1 MKRLRLRMGLRWQL
15 VLLFLLV
22 SLIPLLIVAF
32 LAHWYGTRGLT
43 DEIER
48 QLIELAQDRVDLAD
62 RAINDQLR
70 RLPMRSISQKIVP
83 TNNDNSLASLKSAYQ
98 DLLNNIAPYE
108 RRVGE
113 NGQIIITNRN
123 QQVIFATDKRLLF
136 QTINEPWWHK
146 AYNNGLG
153 YELIGDVQY
162 DTETQQ
168 HALPISL
175 PIPAPPPESKVA
187 GVLRIVPPLLKLAE
201 VTDSNKEGIEICLFD
216 EFGQLICAP
225 PDSEYHFGERIE
237 MSRAAMDAINAG
249 DRLLGSDMKGETDA
263 TRGTEDCWM
272 GTHQNM
278 GTEEF

>member
-32 LAHWYGTRGLT
+32 WVHRAGTRGLT
-43 DEIER
+43 DTIRRTLVE
-48 QLIELAQDRVDLAD
+48 QAQYSLDRADRVIHEQLHS
-62 RAINDQLR
+62 LR
-70 RLPMRSISQKIVP
+70 RLPLRSISQKVVP
-83 TNNDNSLASLKSAYQ
+83 TNSDNRHPTLQSAYE
-98 DLLNNIAPYE
+98 DLSNNLTPLE

-136 QTINEPWWHK
+136 HKIDEPWWHK

-175 PIPAPPPESKVA
+175 PIPGPRSESKVV
-187 GVLRIVPPLLKLAE
+187 GVLRIIPPLPKL
-201 VTDSNKEGIEICLFD
+201 
-216 EFGQLICAP
+216 
-225 PDSEYHFGERIE
+225 SESCCNGC
-237 MSRAAMDAINAG
+237 N
-249 DRLLGSDMKGETDA
+249 
-263 TRGTEDCWM
+263 
-272 GTHQNM
+272 
-278 GTEEF
+278 